1 MSNQQCFNIRD
12 KGACEFGSDCRFL
25 HPGSETRASR
35 QKASQVCYSL
45 RDEGACKYGADCRFS
60 HDLKLAAEAK
70 PKVATAKPAAAAAA
84 GGEQKAGGAGE
95 KRERAPRRRRRGGAA
110 GAGGEKPKAVSGAK
124 PAAKVE
130 GKTEVKAASNGTTAA
145 ATEKKTFTAPAGA
158 GRLSCYQFKQNGSCE
173 FGERCRFVHEGSSAQ
188 TRGSKLKNTEVCY
201 ALRDEGACKFGSDC
215 RYSHDLKSAGDS
227 VGAKRERAPRP
238 ARTARP
244 APTER
249 SDKVCYRW
257 EKDGSCKFG
266 DDCRF
271 VHPAE

>member
-1 MSNQQCFNIRD
+1 MSNHQCFNIRD

-25 HPGSETRASR
+25 HPGADTRASR
-35 QKASQVCYSL
+35 QKAGQICYTL

-60 HDLKLAAEAK
+60 HDLKLVEAK
-70 PKVATAKPAAAAAA
+70 PKAAPAKAAA
-84 GGEQKAGGAGE
+84 GTGEHKAAAGE
-95 KRERAPRRRRRGGAA
+95 KRERAPRRRRRGGAV
-110 GAGGEKPKAVSGAK
+110 AGGDK
-124 PAAKVE
+124 PAHKAAV
-130 GKTEVKAASNGTTAA
+130 KTESKSEAKATSGASNGATVTAT
-145 ATEKKTFTAPAGA
+145 TEKKTFTAPAGA

-173 FGERCRFVHEGSSAQ
+173 FGERCRFIHEGASAQ
-188 TRGSKLKNTEVCY
+188 TRGSRLKNTEVCY
-201 ALRDEGACKFGSDC
+201 ALRDDGACKFGADC

-227 VGAKRERAPRP
+227 VAKRERAPRAARP

-257 EKDGSCKFG
+257 EKDGECKFG